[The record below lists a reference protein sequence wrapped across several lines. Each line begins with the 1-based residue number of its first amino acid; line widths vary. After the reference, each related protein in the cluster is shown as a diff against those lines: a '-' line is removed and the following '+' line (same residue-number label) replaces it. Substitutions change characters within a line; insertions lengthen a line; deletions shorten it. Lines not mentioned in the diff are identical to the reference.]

1 MIDKLKQLSK
11 ETAIYGVSTMV
22 GRFLNFLL
30 VPLYTNIFPPSEY
43 GIVNNLYAL
52 IAILNII
59 FIYGMDSAYLKFG
72 SLSDDDLGEDRF
84 STPFISVVMIAVF
97 FGLLLSSLRGS
108 IGAALSIPPKYY
120 YLITYVA
127 VILTFDAI
135 TSLPFIKL
143 RIERKAKKFA
153 VFKILNISINVIL
166 NLILIL
172 KLRFGIEAIFIC
184 NALASLSSLLL
195 LFPTIFKSFHFHVA
209 KKYLKR
215 LLKFGLP
222 ILPAGLAI
230 MIVQVADV
238 PILTHLTNFKI
249 VGIYKANYRLGIF
262 MMLFVNMFQYAWQ
275 PFFLQESKDKNA
287 KQLFSKVLTYFTLVG
302 SFILVT
308 LSLFLDDIVKIEILH
323 RPIIGAA
330 YWSGLSIVPIV
341 LFGYLFN
348 GIYVIFNAGLYIT
361 EKSKYFPFITGLGA
375 VVNVAANIILIPVWG
390 IMGAAL
396 ATLFAYMV
404 IAVGFYFVTQ
414 KVYKINYEY
423 WKIAKIFITITIIG
437 GIYYYLFDNGIIN
450 LFYKFLIML
459 LFIILNLVFV
469 IDSNEINYLKR
480 KFFKST

>member
-43 GIVNNLYAL
+43 GIINNLYAL
-52 IAILNII
+52 IALLNII

-72 SLSDDDLGEDRF
+72 SISDDDLTRDRF
-84 STPFISVVMIAVF
+84 STPFISVIIIAVL
-97 FGLLLSSLRGS
+97 FG
-108 IGAALSIPPKYY
+108 
-120 YLITYVA
+120 
-127 VILTFDAI
+127 VILTALKNSVGNFLDIPDKYHYLVVYVAIILTLDA
-135 TSLPFIKL
+135 TASLPFIKL

-153 VFKILNISINVIL
+153 TFKLINITLNVVL

-172 KLRFGIEAIFIC
+172 KLKFGIEAILIC
-184 NALASLSSLLL
+184 NAIASLSSIIL
-195 LFPTIFKSFHFHVA
+195 LFPTIVNSLHIEVA
-209 KKYLKR
+209 KNYLKR

-222 ILPAGLAI
+222 ILPAGIAL

-238 PILTHLTNFKI
+238 PILTHLTNFKT

-262 MMLFVNMFQYAWQ
+262 MLLFVSMFQYAWQ

-287 KQLFSKVLTYFTLVG
+287 KQLFAKVLTYFTLVG
-302 SFILVT
+302 SIILIT

-323 RPIIGAA
+323 RSIIGSA

-361 EKSKYFPFITGLGA
+361 ENSKYFPFITGLGA
-375 VVNVAANIILIPVWG
+375 VVNVVANIILIPIWG
-390 IMGAAL
+390 IIGAAL
-396 ATLFAYMV
+396 ATLLAYIA
-404 IAVGFYFVTQ
+404 IAVGIYFVTQ
-414 KVYKINYEY
+414 RVYKINYEY
-423 WKIAKIFITITIIG
+423 WKITKIFITITIIG
-437 GIYYYLFDNGIIN
+437 AGYYYLNGIGH
-450 LFYKFLIML
+450 LTLLYKFLLMILFLIL
-459 LFIILNLVFV
+459 LAVFV
-469 IDSNEINYLKR
+469 IDSNEINYIKKKFLK
-480 KFFKST
+480 T